1 MTIDTLVVPVNGT
14 RAFLRASLARFLI
27 LDVVLLVLNFGTE
40 RWYFTVF
47 ILHLYIIIYLFCSI
61 PLHHVLLL
69 MRSRRSHLIH
79 DEVLVLSTLKMWM
92 VRNAGGLLLVQREGC
107 SLVGVFQEASGG
119 AMLEVLRVT
128 AIRYAL
134 FAA

>member
-1 MTIDTLVVPVNGT
+1 MTIDTLVVPVDGT
-14 RAFLRASLARFLI
+14 RTFLGASLARFLI

-61 PLHHVLLL
+61 PRHHVLLL

-79 DEVLVLSTLKMWM
+79 DMVWMLSTLKMWM
-92 VRNAGGLLLVQREGC
+92 VRNAGRLLLVQRERC
-107 SLVGVFQEASGG
+107 SLVRVLQEASGG
-119 AMLEVLRVT
+119 AMLEFLRVS
-128 AIRYAL
+128 AI
-134 FAA
+134 

>member
-1 MTIDTLVVPVNGT
+1 M
-14 RAFLRASLARFLI
+14 
-27 LDVVLLVLNFGTE
+27 LLVLNFGTE

-47 ILHLYIIIYLFCSI
+47 ILYLYIIIYLFCSI

-79 DEVLVLSTLKMWM
+79 DEVLMLSTLKMRM

-107 SLVGVFQEASGG
+107 SLVGVLQEASGG
-119 AMLEVLRVT
+119 AVLEVLRVT